1 MRTETITREIFTF
14 EELSE
19 EAKQK
24 AIENYRNEMPADT
37 SYYWDEARES
47 VKGFHSTFGSE
58 EGRSS
63 WLDIRTDGIEDNALE
78 LSGQRLRTY
87 LLNNY
92 EGAFFERKSR
102 GHSKDDHRSEEKPRA
117 HRLVAAIRKDHKG
130 KCYRVF
136 RSNFIVESCCPFTGV
151 CYDEDLLQPFK
162 DFIKNPDKRTFEDL
176 LTEAVNSLRKSLE
189 NEDEYRNS
197 DEAITEDIEA
207 NGHEF
212 LEDGEL
218 A

>member
-1 MRTETITREIFTF
+1 MRTEVITREIFTF

-19 EAKQK
+19 EAQQK
-24 AIENYRNEMPADT
+24 AIENYRNEMPVDT
-37 SYYWDEARES
+37 SHYWNEAHES
-47 VKGFHSTFGSE
+47 VKGFHQMFGSE
-58 EGRSS
+58 EGRKS

-92 EGAFFERKSR
+92 EGAFFGRKYR
-102 GHSKDDHRSEEKPRA
+102 RHSKDDYISTEKPKA
-117 HRLVAAIRKDHKG
+117 HRLVTKISRDYKG
-130 KCYRVF
+130 KWYRVF
-136 RSNFIVESCCPFTGV
+136 HSNFLVESCCPFTGV

-162 DFIKNPDKRTFEDL
+162 EFIKNPDGRTFEDL
-176 LTEAVNSLRKSLE
+176 LTEAVESLRKSLE